1 MLTNSK
7 AQSPTPQIGHQV
19 HNIIFSNYRCWL
31 GKWIALY
38 PHLWHVK
45 FNLFPDTS

>member
-19 HNIIFSNYRCWL
+19 EISTEAYKDENKEIYL
-31 GKWIALY
+31 
-38 PHLWHVK
+38 
-45 FNLFPDTS
+45 T